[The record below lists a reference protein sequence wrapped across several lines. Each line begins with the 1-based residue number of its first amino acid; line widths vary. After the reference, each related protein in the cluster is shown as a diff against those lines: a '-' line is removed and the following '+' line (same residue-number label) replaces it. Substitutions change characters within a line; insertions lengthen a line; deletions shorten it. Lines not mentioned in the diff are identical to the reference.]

1 MNIYVQGSDFQI
13 LMRTIFGFWKLG
25 LFCIIYLVCAQVLAL
40 TISDE
45 IEVANSRNFIFAP
58 TDDYVLDGTLSVV
71 GIDGEYKWILP
82 LWDRKRGGIVHLLT
96 KGSFDRPLASRVWM
110 KNRSALF
117 GNVGLQEGNLWITNT
132 YFDKAGILA
141 FVHAE
146 AVDGS
151 GRPGFPGKTRIGI
164 AWSDNA
170 GETFKYLGG
179 VISAYGDLNPHNVQ
193 GGSYIIRDGYFY
205 VFFHDTK
212 GITVAR
218 ALVEDVVAAARNG
231 KTSSWKKY
239 LGEEL
244 GFIASGLGGDSYPIG
259 VKGASHNDATCSTYN
274 NRCYLVLT
282 TMTWG
287 GMASTIKLFE
297 SADGIHW
304 NTVKV
309 IAEISP
315 KFGVRGY
322 QYAAIVSDDGSANA
336 TVGRKFYIYSA
347 LNHLDVDRK
356 FVRWTVDLGN

>member
-1 MNIYVQGSDFQI
+1 MSNYLQGLAFQI
-13 LMRTIFGFWKLG
+13 LMRTIYGYWKLV
-25 LFCIIYLVCAQVLAL
+25 LFCIIYLACTPAFAL
-40 TISDE
+40 TISNE
-45 IEVANSRNFIFAP
+45 IEVAQSSDFIFTP

-82 LWDRKRGGIVHLLT
+82 LWDRKHGGIVHLLS
-96 KGSFDRPLASRVWM
+96 KGPFERPIQSRVWL
-110 KNRSALF
+110 KNRLALF
-117 GNVGLQEGNLWITNT
+117 GNLGLQEGNLWIANT

-164 AWSDNA
+164 AWSDNS

-179 VISAYGDLNPHNVQ
+179 VISAYGDFNPHNVQ
-193 GGSYIIRDGYFY
+193 GGSYIIRDGFFY

-218 ALVEDVVAAARNG
+218 APVEDVVAAAKNG
-231 KTSSWKKY
+231 KTSSWTKFM
-239 LGEEL
+239 GEEL
-244 GFIASGLGGDSYPIG
+244 GFVALGLGGDSYPIG

-287 GMASTIKLFE
+287 GKNSTITLFE

-304 NTVKV
+304 NTAKV
-309 IAEISP
+309 IAEIP
-315 KFGVRGY
+315 PNFGVRGY
-322 QYAAIVSDDGSANA
+322 QYAAIVSDDGSVNA

-347 LNHLDVDRK
+347 LNHLDTDRK
-356 FVRWTVDLGN
+356 LVRWTVDLGN